1 MSVGRSAASSVAFAW
16 RKEEV
21 AGSELRFQFDQKL
34 KLQETRNIGGFSPPT
49 TVHTSRT
56 HQHTLLPPSI
66 NLPSRAII
74 TMADVAQSP
83 VPLDTIPVSPEGG
96 NAASD
101 STPSTNSGEV
111 VTVFHDPENFNVK
124 HPLAHTWTLWFT
136 KPPSGKVLDQPASP
150 CSHIVLTRLA
160 ARLE

>member
-21 AGSELRFQFDQKL
+21 AGSELRFQFDKKL
-34 KLQETRNIGGFSPPT
+34 KLQETRNIGAFSPPT
-49 TVHTSRT
+49 TVHTCRK
-56 HQHTLLPPSI
+56 HQHTLRPPSI
-66 NLPSRAII
+66 NPPSRAII

-136 KPPSGKVLDQPASP
+136 KPPSGKVLDQPVSP